1 VYKTGEQMAD
11 ISKEIEEAQNLMIAG
26 DFPGAVKRLTKII
39 KSNPNATEAYF
50 LKAEAAIGDSSVS
63 VDEVIACYKKAVE
76 LDSKNP
82 MYWSSYAV
90 YLMDRGKFDEAENAY
105 NKAADNDP
113 ENARYYYSEFGVEYA
128 IRGPES
134 MRGFV
139 EGKELDDK
147 MKEVIQKKED
157 MIKKKALQYLL
168 KSIDLSESGAKKL
181 L

>member
-1 VYKTGEQMAD
+1 MAD
-11 ISKEIEEAQNLMIAG
+11 VSKEIEEAQNLMIAG

-39 KSNPNATEAYF
+39 KSDPNVAEPYF
-50 LKAEAAIGDSSVS
+50 LKAEAAMGDPSVS
-63 VDEVIACYKKAVE
+63 VEEAIACYKKAVE

-82 MYWSSYAV
+82 MYWSNYAV
-90 YLMDRGKFDEAENAY
+90 YLMDQGKFDEAESAY
-105 NKAADNDP
+105 NKAAENDP

-128 IRGPES
+128 IRGPAS

-147 MKEVIQKKED
+147 MKEVIQRKED

-168 KSIDLSESGAKKL
+168 KSIDLTEAGAKKL

>member
-1 VYKTGEQMAD
+1 MAD
-11 ISKEIEEAQNLMIAG
+11 VSKEIEEAQNMMIAG

-39 KSNPNATEAYF
+39 KSNPNVPEAYF
-50 LKAEAAIGDSSVS
+50 LKAEAAIGDASTS

-82 MYWSSYAV
+82 MYWSNYAV
-90 YLMDRGKFDEAENAY
+90 YLMDQGKFEDAEKAY
-105 NKAADNDP
+105 NKAAENDP
-113 ENARYYYSEFGVEYA
+113 DNSRYYFSEFGVEYA

-139 EGKELDDK
+139 EGKELDDS
-147 MKEVIQKKED
+147 MKIVIQKKED
-157 MIKKKALQYLL
+157 QIKKKALQYLL
-168 KSIDLSESGAKKL
+168 KSIDLSDSDAKKL